1 MGIPLSS
8 DGDRSS
14 RGKPRATLFGR
25 GSIRL
30 ERART
35 AKRGLI
41 PSDGR
46 APSVDLGKRGEDSQ
60 VRSDQ
65 DGNRRKAGKKNRG
78 LAAIRIRR
86 IRRCPRL

>member
-8 DGDRSS
+8 DGGRSS

-25 GSIRL
+25 RL
-30 ERART
+30 DPSRT
-35 AKRGLI
+35 CADGDRRSI

-60 VRSDQ
+60 VGQIRTI
-65 DGNRRKAGKKNRG
+65 AGGR
-78 LAAIRIRR
+78 
-86 IRRCPRL
+86 